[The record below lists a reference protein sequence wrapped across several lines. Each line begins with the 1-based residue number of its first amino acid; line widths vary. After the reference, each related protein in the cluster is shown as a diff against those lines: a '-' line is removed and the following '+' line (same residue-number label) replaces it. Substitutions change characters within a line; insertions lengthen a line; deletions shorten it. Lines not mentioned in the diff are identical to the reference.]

1 MGYIKDRSIASIAE
15 TAAEWFVA
23 MRVVATSA
31 EQRLCFAAWLAE
43 SPVHVREYLG
53 IVETWGALKA
63 GQSWPKASVEEL
75 IALAREVPQV
85 FELAS
90 DIANSRNAGGASM
103 WPPRAADPRIRAPFK
118 QIRVWAVAASVLL
131 LVAILPLT
139 LSSLIARGT
148 NEYSTARGEQRSIAL
163 GDGSIV
169 QLNTL
174 SRLIV
179 RFDGRTR
186 RVELPEGEAFF
197 RVAHD
202 ASRPFLVVTPVSAVR
217 AIGTEFNVYSRERE
231 TEVVVLT
238 GRVGVS
244 IDVSSSLKL
253 LRRASDAKNDV
264 APNSH
269 AAIIL
274 GARDSIVLAHGR
286 ASRAAARRPEEALS
300 WMQRRLVFDNESS
313 AYVVKEFNLYNT
325 RQLQVS
331 DPRLS
336 VLRISGVFDTDD
348 PGALVKYLGRVHGIY
363 VLGGAPMQPREPQS
377 RFVSP

>member
-139 LSSLIARGT
+139 LS
-148 NEYSTARGEQRSIAL
+148 
-163 GDGSIV
+163 
-169 QLNTL
+169 
-174 SRLIV
+174 
-179 RFDGRTR
+179 
-186 RVELPEGEAFF
+186 
-197 RVAHD
+197 
-202 ASRPFLVVTPVSAVR
+202 
-217 AIGTEFNVYSRERE
+217 
-231 TEVVVLT
+231 
-238 GRVGVS
+238 
-244 IDVSSSLKL
+244 
-253 LRRASDAKNDV
+253 
-264 APNSH
+264 
-269 AAIIL
+269 
-274 GARDSIVLAHGR
+274 
-286 ASRAAARRPEEALS
+286 
-300 WMQRRLVFDNESS
+300 
-313 AYVVKEFNLYNT
+313 
-325 RQLQVS
+325 
-331 DPRLS
+331 
-336 VLRISGVFDTDD
+336 
-348 PGALVKYLGRVHGIY
+348 
-363 VLGGAPMQPREPQS
+363 
-377 RFVSP
+377 

>member
-300 WMQRRLVFDNESS
+300 WMQRRLVFDNESA

>member
-1 MGYIKDRSIASIAE
+1 M
-15 TAAEWFVA
+15 
-23 MRVVATSA
+23 
-31 EQRLCFAAWLAE
+31 
-43 SPVHVREYLG
+43 LG
-53 IVETWGALKA
+53 A
-63 GQSWPKASVEEL
+63 
-75 IALAREVPQV
+75 
-85 FELAS
+85 
-90 DIANSRNAGGASM
+90 
-103 WPPRAADPRIRAPFK
+103 
-118 QIRVWAVAASVLL
+118 
-131 LVAILPLT
+131 
-139 LSSLIARGT
+139 
-148 NEYSTARGEQRSIAL
+148 
-163 GDGSIV
+163 
-169 QLNTL
+169 
-174 SRLIV
+174 
-179 RFDGRTR
+179 GRTTC
-186 RVELPEGEAFF
+186 VDLPQGGSCV
-197 RVAHD
+197 RVAHG
-202 ASRPFLVVTPVSAVR
+202 ASRAFLVVTPVSAVR
-217 AIGTEFNVYSRERE
+217 EIGTEVHVFGRERE

-300 WMQRRLVFDNESS
+300 WMQRRLVFDNESA